1 MFSAQL
7 VFFLYK
13 DTIFCRQL
21 RTMPGQILASSSEEK
36 IDHFHRQKL
45 NLFCSLN
52 ISLKKNHEP
61 DNHPR
66 PSSAAAMSHAARF
79 GRHADLLMM
88 SMQLDNLRASLIVAF
103 RQKT

>member
-1 MFSAQL
+1 
-7 VFFLYK
+7 
-13 DTIFCRQL
+13 
-21 RTMPGQILASSSEEK
+21 MPGQILASSSEEK